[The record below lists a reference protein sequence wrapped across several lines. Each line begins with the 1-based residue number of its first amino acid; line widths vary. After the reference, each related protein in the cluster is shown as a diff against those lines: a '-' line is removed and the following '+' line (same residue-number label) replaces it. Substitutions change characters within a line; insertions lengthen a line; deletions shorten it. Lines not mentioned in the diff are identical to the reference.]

1 MTETY
6 DIEELAEEQN
16 MTGYL
21 RQGILLG
28 TFMSSGIDAVP
39 VFFEG
44 STNYTPDKLTIRV
57 PHPIH
62 NTTLVYTM
70 VTESVVEE

>member
-1 MTETY
+1 MT
-6 DIEELAEEQN
+6 DDVFQMAEDQE

-28 TFMSSGIDAVP
+28 TLMKGGTDVMP
-39 VFFEG
+39 VFVEG
-44 STNYTPDKLTIRV
+44 SRNYTPDKLTVRV
-57 PHPIH
+57 PHPTKDDI
-62 NTTLVYTM
+62 TLVYTI